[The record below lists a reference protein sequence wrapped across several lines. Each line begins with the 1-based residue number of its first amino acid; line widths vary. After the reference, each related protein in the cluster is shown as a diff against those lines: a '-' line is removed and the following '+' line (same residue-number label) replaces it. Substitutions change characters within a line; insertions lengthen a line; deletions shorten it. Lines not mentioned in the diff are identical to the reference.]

1 MRIKK
6 TLISILIIL
15 TFILNGTI
23 INSDTFTEDLI
34 EGIETNGGSTIIL
47 EEYTATWCQTCAE
60 IDPDVKQLA
69 SMHEERIALIALHPA
84 DGVDDL
90 GNYASSKRINHLF
103 NNSLM
108 IQSPT
113 FLLDGDIVMKGAN
126 EINMLNSKIM
136 QTQSK
141 KSNFTKINFSVK
153 MVNNSIELEMELDSE
168 LSGIANI
175 MIIENKLVSNNYV
188 GELNK
193 FDNVLVEMISINL
206 DNNSLISGTDEWSF
220 IISNSINN
228 KTNIFAKYNID
239 GEMNIENI
247 GFLASHEIQNENIT
261 SVLGAVKIFQGEN
274 INESNSLFIPI
285 FLIVFIL
292 GIFASLG
299 KLEPNRI
306 IEEEQ

>member
-141 KSNFTKINFSVK
+141 KSNFTKINFSAK

-228 KTNIFAKYNID
+228 KTNILAKYNID

>member
-6 TLISILIIL
+6 TLISVLIIL

-23 INSDTFTEDLI
+23 INSESFTDDLV

-60 IDPDVKQLA
+60 IDPDVKELV
-69 SMHEERIALIALHPA
+69 SMHDERVALIALHPA

-90 GNYASSKRINHLF
+90 GNYASSKRINYLF

-141 KSNFTKINFSVK
+141 KSNFTKINLSVK
-153 MVNNSIELEMELDSE
+153 KVNNSIEFEMELDSK
-168 LSGIANI
+168 LSGIVNI
-175 MIIENKLVSNNYV
+175 MIIENKLVSENYV
-188 GELNK
+188 GELNR
-193 FDNVLVEMISINL
+193 FDNVLVEMISIDL
-206 DNNSLISGTDEWSF
+206 DNYNLISGTEEWSF
-220 IISNSINN
+220 VITNSTNN
-228 KTNIFAKYNID
+228 KINIFAKYNID
-239 GEMNIENI
+239 GKMNVENI
-247 GFLASHEIQNENIT
+247 GFLASHEVQNDNMT
-261 SVLGAVKIFQGEN
+261 SVLGAVKIIQGEN
-274 INESNSLFIPI
+274 INESNLLFIPI
-285 FLIVFIL
+285 FLIVFSL

-299 KLEPNRI
+299 KLDQNQI

>member
-6 TLISILIIL
+6 TLISVLIIL

-23 INSDTFTEDLI
+23 INSESFTDNLV

-60 IDPDVKQLA
+60 IDPDVKELV
-69 SMHEERIALIALHPA
+69 SMHDERVALIALHPA

-90 GNYASSKRINHLF
+90 GNYASSKRINYLF

-141 KSNFTKINFSVK
+141 KSNFTKINLSVK
-153 MVNNSIELEMELDSE
+153 KVNNSIEFEMELDSK
-168 LSGIANI
+168 LSGNVNI
-175 MIIENKLVSNNYV
+175 MIIENKLVSENYV
-188 GELNK
+188 GELNR
-193 FDNVLVEMISINL
+193 FDNVLVEMISIDL
-206 DNNSLISGTDEWSF
+206 DNYNLISGTEEWSF
-220 IISNSINN
+220 VITNSTTNKIN
-228 KTNIFAKYNID
+228 IYAKYNID
-239 GEMNIENI
+239 GKMNVENI
-247 GFLASHEIQNENIT
+247 GFLASHEVQNDNMT
-261 SVLGAVKIFQGEN
+261 SVLGAVKIIQGEN
-274 INESNSLFIPI
+274 INESNLLFIPI
-285 FLIVFIL
+285 FLIVFSL

-299 KLEPNRI
+299 KLDQNQI
-306 IEEEQ
+306 IEEE

>member
-6 TLISILIIL
+6 TLISVLIIL

-23 INSDTFTEDLI
+23 INSESFTDNLV

-60 IDPDVKQLA
+60 IDPDVKELV
-69 SMHEERIALIALHPA
+69 SMHDERVALIALHPA

-90 GNYASSKRINHLF
+90 GNYASSKRINYLF

-141 KSNFTKINFSVK
+141 KSNFTKINLSVK
-153 MVNNSIELEMELDSE
+153 KVNNSIEFQMELDSK
-168 LSGIANI
+168 LSGIVNI
-175 MIIENKLVSNNYV
+175 MIIEDKLVSENYV

-193 FDNVLVEMISINL
+193 FDNVLVEMISIDL
-206 DNNSLISGTDEWSF
+206 DNYNLISGTEEWSF
-220 IISNSINN
+220 VITNSTTNKIN
-228 KTNIFAKYNID
+228 I
-239 GEMNIENI
+239 
-247 GFLASHEIQNENIT
+247 
-261 SVLGAVKIFQGEN
+261 
-274 INESNSLFIPI
+274 
-285 FLIVFIL
+285 
-292 GIFASLG
+292 
-299 KLEPNRI
+299 
-306 IEEEQ
+306 

>member
-6 TLISILIIL
+6 TLISVLIIL

-23 INSDTFTEDLI
+23 INSESFTDNLI
-34 EGIETNGGSTIIL
+34 DGIETNGGSTIIL

-60 IDPDVKQLA
+60 IDPDVKELV
-69 SMHEERIALIALHPA
+69 SMHDERVALIALHPA

-90 GNYASSKRINHLF
+90 GNYASSKRINYLF

-113 FLLDGDIVMKGAN
+113 FLLDGDVVMKGAD

-141 KSNFTKINFSVK
+141 KSNFTKINLSVK
-153 MVNNSIELEMELDSE
+153 KVNNSIEFEMELDSK
-168 LSGIANI
+168 LSGIVNI
-175 MIIENKLVSNNYV
+175 MIIENKLVSENYV
-188 GELNK
+188 GELNR
-193 FDNVLVEMISINL
+193 FDNVLVEMISIDL
-206 DNNSLISGTDEWSF
+206 DNYNLISGTEEWSF
-220 IISNSINN
+220 VITNSTTNKIN
-228 KTNIFAKYNID
+228 IYAKYNID
-239 GEMNIENI
+239 GKMNVENI
-247 GFLASHEIQNENIT
+247 GFLASHEVQNDNMT
-261 SVLGAVKIFQGEN
+261 SVLGAVKIIQGEN
-274 INESNSLFIPI
+274 INESNLLFIPI
-285 FLIVFIL
+285 FLIVFSL

-299 KLEPNRI
+299 KLDQNQI

>member
-6 TLISILIIL
+6 TLTSILIIL
-15 TFILNGTI
+15 TFTLNGTI

-60 IDPDVKQLA
+60 IDPDVKELA

-90 GNYASSKRINHLF
+90 GNYASAKRINHLF

-193 FDNVLVEMISINL
+193 FDNVLVEMISIDL
-206 DNNSLISGTDEWSF
+206 DNYSLISGTDEWSF
-220 IISNSINN
+220 IITNSINN
-228 KTNIFAKYNID
+228 KTNIFAKYDID
-239 GEMNIENI
+239 GEMNVENI
-247 GFLASHEIQNENIT
+247 GFLASHEIQNDNIT

-274 INESNSLFIPI
+274 INENNLLFIPI

-306 IEEEQ
+306 IDEEQ

>member
-6 TLISILIIL
+6 TLISVLIIL

-23 INSDTFTEDLI
+23 INSESFTDNLV

-60 IDPDVKQLA
+60 IDPDVKELV
-69 SMHEERIALIALHPA
+69 SMHDERVALIALHPA

-90 GNYASSKRINHLF
+90 GNYASSKRINYLF

-141 KSNFTKINFSVK
+141 KSNFTKINLSVK
-153 MVNNSIELEMELDSE
+153 KVNNSIEFEMELDSK
-168 LSGIANI
+168 LSGIVNI
-175 MIIENKLVSNNYV
+175 MIIENKLVSENYV
-188 GELNK
+188 GELNR
-193 FDNVLVEMISINL
+193 FDNVLVEMISIDL
-206 DNNSLISGTDEWSF
+206 DNYNLISGTEEWSF
-220 IISNSINN
+220 VITNSTNN
-228 KTNIFAKYNID
+228 KINIFAKYNID
-239 GEMNIENI
+239 GKMNVENI
-247 GFLASHEIQNENIT
+247 GFLASHEVQNDNMT
-261 SVLGAVKIFQGEN
+261 SVLGAVKIIQGEN
-274 INESNSLFIPI
+274 INESNLLFIPI
-285 FLIVFIL
+285 FLIVFSL

-299 KLEPNRI
+299 KLDQNQI

>member
-6 TLISILIIL
+6 TLISVLIIL

-23 INSDTFTEDLI
+23 INSESFTDDLV

-60 IDPDVKQLA
+60 IDPDVKELV
-69 SMHEERIALIALHPA
+69 SMHDERVALIALHPA

-90 GNYASSKRINHLF
+90 GNYASSKRINYLF

-141 KSNFTKINFSVK
+141 KSNFTKINLSVK
-153 MVNNSIELEMELDSE
+153 KVNNSIEFEMELDSK
-168 LSGIANI
+168 LSGIVNI
-175 MIIENKLVSNNYV
+175 MIIENKLVSENYV
-188 GELNK
+188 GELNR
-193 FDNVLVEMISINL
+193 FDNVLVEMISIDL
-206 DNNSLISGTDEWSF
+206 DNYNLISGTEEWSF
-220 IISNSINN
+220 VITNSTTN
-228 KTNIFAKYNID
+228 KINIFAKYNID
-239 GEMNIENI
+239 GKMNVENI
-247 GFLASHEIQNENIT
+247 GFLASHEVQNDNMT
-261 SVLGAVKIFQGEN
+261 SVLGAVKIIQGEN
-274 INESNSLFIPI
+274 INESNLLFIPI
-285 FLIVFIL
+285 FLIVFSL

-299 KLEPNRI
+299 KLDQNQI

>member
-6 TLISILIIL
+6 TLISVLIIL

-23 INSDTFTEDLI
+23 INSESFTDNLV

-60 IDPDVKQLA
+60 IDPDVKELV
-69 SMHEERIALIALHPA
+69 SMHDERVALIALHPA

-90 GNYASSKRINHLF
+90 GNYASSKRINYLF

-141 KSNFTKINFSVK
+141 KSNFTKINLSVK
-153 MVNNSIELEMELDSE
+153 KVNNSIEFEMELDSK
-168 LSGIANI
+168 LSGIVNI
-175 MIIENKLVSNNYV
+175 MIIEDKLVSENYV

-193 FDNVLVEMISINL
+193 FDNVLVEMISIDL
-206 DNNSLISGTDEWSF
+206 DNYNLISGTEEWSF
-220 IISNSINN
+220 VITNSTTN
-228 KTNIFAKYNID
+228 KINIFAKYNID
-239 GEMNIENI
+239 GKMNVENI
-247 GFLASHEIQNENIT
+247 GFLASHEVQNDNMT
-261 SVLGAVKIFQGEN
+261 SVLGAVKIIQGEN
-274 INESNSLFIPI
+274 INESNLIFIPI
-285 FLIVFIL
+285 FLIIFSL

-299 KLEPNRI
+299 KLDQNQI

>member
-6 TLISILIIL
+6 TLISVLIIL

-23 INSDTFTEDLI
+23 INSESFTDNLI

-60 IDPDVKQLA
+60 IDPDVKELV
-69 SMHEERIALIALHPA
+69 SMHDERVALIALHPA

-90 GNYASSKRINHLF
+90 GNYASSKRINYLF

-141 KSNFTKINFSVK
+141 KSNFTKINLSVK
-153 MVNNSIELEMELDSE
+153 KVNNSIEFEMELDSK
-168 LSGIANI
+168 LSGIVNI
-175 MIIENKLVSNNYV
+175 MIIENKLVSENYV

-193 FDNVLVEMISINL
+193 FDNVLVEMISIDL
-206 DNNSLISGTDEWSF
+206 DNYNLISGTEEWSF
-220 IISNSINN
+220 VITNSTTN
-228 KTNIFAKYNID
+228 KINIFAKYNID
-239 GEMNIENI
+239 GKMNVENI
-247 GFLASHEIQNENIT
+247 GFLASHEVQNDNMT
-261 SVLGAVKIFQGEN
+261 SVLGAVKIIQGEN
-274 INESNSLFIPI
+274 INESNLIFIPI
-285 FLIVFIL
+285 FLIVFSL

-299 KLEPNRI
+299 KLDQNQI

>member
-6 TLISILIIL
+6 TLISVLIIL

-23 INSDTFTEDLI
+23 INSESFTDNLI
-34 EGIETNGGSTIIL
+34 DGIETNGGSTIIL

-60 IDPDVKQLA
+60 IDPDVKELV
-69 SMHEERIALIALHPA
+69 SMHDERVALIALHPA

-90 GNYASSKRINHLF
+90 GNYASSKRINYLF

-113 FLLDGDIVMKGAN
+113 FLLDGDVVMKGAD

-141 KSNFTKINFSVK
+141 KSNFTKINLSVK
-153 MVNNSIELEMELDSE
+153 KVNNSIEFQMELDSK
-168 LSGIANI
+168 LSGIVNI
-175 MIIENKLVSNNYV
+175 MIIEDKLVSENYV

-193 FDNVLVEMISINL
+193 FDNVLVEMISIDL
-206 DNNSLISGTDEWSF
+206 DNYNLISGTEEWSF
-220 IISNSINN
+220 VITNSTTNKIN
-228 KTNIFAKYNID
+228 IYAKYNID
-239 GEMNIENI
+239 GKMNVENI
-247 GFLASHEIQNENIT
+247 GFLASHEVQNDNMT
-261 SVLGAVKIFQGEN
+261 SVLGAVKIIQGEN
-274 INESNSLFIPI
+274 INESNLIFIPI
-285 FLIVFIL
+285 FLIIFSL

-299 KLEPNRI
+299 KLDQNQI

>member
-6 TLISILIIL
+6 TLISVLIIL

-23 INSDTFTEDLI
+23 INSESFTDDLV

-60 IDPDVKQLA
+60 IDPDVKELV
-69 SMHEERIALIALHPA
+69 SMHDERVALIALHPA

-90 GNYASSKRINHLF
+90 GNYASSKRINYLF

-153 MVNNSIELEMELDSE
+153 KVNNSIEFEMELDSK
-168 LSGIANI
+168 LSGNVNI
-175 MIIENKLVSNNYV
+175 MIIENKLVSENYV
-188 GELNK
+188 GELNR
-193 FDNVLVEMISINL
+193 FDNVLVEMISIDL
-206 DNNSLISGTDEWSF
+206 DNYNLISGTEEWSF
-220 IISNSINN
+220 VITNSTTN
-228 KTNIFAKYNID
+228 KINIFAKYNID
-239 GEMNIENI
+239 GKMNVENI
-247 GFLASHEIQNENIT
+247 GFLASHEVQNDNMT
-261 SVLGAVKIFQGEN
+261 SVLGAVKIIQGEN
-274 INESNSLFIPI
+274 INESNLLFIPI
-285 FLIVFIL
+285 FLIVFSL

-299 KLEPNRI
+299 KLDQNQI

>member
-6 TLISILIIL
+6 TLISVLIIL

-23 INSDTFTEDLI
+23 INSESFTDDLV

-60 IDPDVKQLA
+60 IDPDVKELV
-69 SMHEERIALIALHPA
+69 SMHDERVALIALHPA

-90 GNYASSKRINHLF
+90 GNYASSKRINYLF

-153 MVNNSIELEMELDSE
+153 KVNNSIEFEMELDSK
-168 LSGIANI
+168 LSGIVNI
-175 MIIENKLVSNNYV
+175 MIIENKLVSENYV
-188 GELNK
+188 GELNR
-193 FDNVLVEMISINL
+193 FDNVLVEMISIDL
-206 DNNSLISGTDEWSF
+206 DNYNLISGTEEWSF
-220 IISNSINN
+220 VITNSTTN
-228 KTNIFAKYNID
+228 KINIFAKYNID
-239 GEMNIENI
+239 GKMNVENI
-247 GFLASHEIQNENIT
+247 GFLASHEVQNDNMT
-261 SVLGAVKIFQGEN
+261 SVLGAVKIIQGEN
-274 INESNSLFIPI
+274 INESNLLFIPI
-285 FLIVFIL
+285 FLIVFSL

-299 KLEPNRI
+299 KLDQNQI

>member
-6 TLISILIIL
+6 TLISVLIIL

-23 INSDTFTEDLI
+23 INSESFTDNLV

-60 IDPDVKQLA
+60 IDPDVKELV
-69 SMHEERIALIALHPA
+69 SMHDERVALIALHPA

-90 GNYASSKRINHLF
+90 GNYASSKRINYLF

-141 KSNFTKINFSVK
+141 KSNFTKINLSVK
-153 MVNNSIELEMELDSE
+153 KVNNSIEFEMELDSK
-168 LSGIANI
+168 LSGIVNI
-175 MIIENKLVSNNYV
+175 MIIENKLVSENYV
-188 GELNK
+188 GELNR
-193 FDNVLVEMISINL
+193 FDNVLVEMISIDL
-206 DNNSLISGTDEWSF
+206 DNYNLISGTEEWSF
-220 IISNSINN
+220 VITNSTTN
-228 KTNIFAKYNID
+228 KINIFAKYNID
-239 GEMNIENI
+239 GKMNVENI
-247 GFLASHEIQNENIT
+247 GFLASHEVQNDNMT
-261 SVLGAVKIFQGEN
+261 SVLGAVKIIQGEN
-274 INESNSLFIPI
+274 INESNLLFIPI
-285 FLIVFIL
+285 FLIVFSL

-299 KLEPNRI
+299 KLDQNQI

>member
-6 TLISILIIL
+6 TLISVLIIL

-23 INSDTFTEDLI
+23 INSESFTDNLV

-60 IDPDVKQLA
+60 IDPDVKELV
-69 SMHEERIALIALHPA
+69 SMHDERVALIALHPA

-90 GNYASSKRINHLF
+90 GNYASSKRINYLF

-153 MVNNSIELEMELDSE
+153 KVNNSIEFEMELDSK
-168 LSGIANI
+168 LSGNVNI
-175 MIIENKLVSNNYV
+175 MIIENKLVSENYV
-188 GELNK
+188 GELNR
-193 FDNVLVEMISINL
+193 FDNVLVEMISIDL
-206 DNNSLISGTDEWSF
+206 DNYNLISGTEEWSF
-220 IISNSINN
+220 VITNSTNN
-228 KTNIFAKYNID
+228 KINIFAKYNID
-239 GEMNIENI
+239 GKMNVENI
-247 GFLASHEIQNENIT
+247 GFLASHEVQNDNMT
-261 SVLGAVKIFQGEN
+261 SVLGAVKIIQGEN
-274 INESNSLFIPI
+274 INESNLLFIPI
-285 FLIVFIL
+285 FLIVFSL

-299 KLEPNRI
+299 KLDQNQI

>member
-6 TLISILIIL
+6 TLISVLIIL

-23 INSDTFTEDLI
+23 INSESFTDNLI

-60 IDPDVKQLA
+60 IDPDVKELV
-69 SMHEERIALIALHPA
+69 SMHDERVALIALHPA

-90 GNYASSKRINHLF
+90 GNYASSKRINYLF

-141 KSNFTKINFSVK
+141 KSNFTKINLSVK
-153 MVNNSIELEMELDSE
+153 KVNNSIEFDVELDSR
-168 LSGIANI
+168 LSGIVNI
-175 MIIENKLVSNNYV
+175 MIIEDKLVSDNYV

-193 FDNVLVEMISINL
+193 FDNVLVEMISIDL
-206 DNNSLISGTDEWSF
+206 DNYNLISGTEEWSF
-220 IISNSINN
+220 VITNSTPN
-228 KTNIFAKYNID
+228 KINIFAKYNID
-239 GEMNIENI
+239 GKMNVENI
-247 GFLASHEIQNENIT
+247 GFLASHEVQNDNMT

-274 INESNSLFIPI
+274 INESNLLFIPI
-285 FLIVFIL
+285 FLIVFSL

-299 KLEPNRI
+299 KLDQNQI

>member
-6 TLISILIIL
+6 TLISVLIIL

-23 INSDTFTEDLI
+23 INSESFTDNLI
-34 EGIETNGGSTIIL
+34 DGIETNGGSTIIL

-60 IDPDVKQLA
+60 IDPDVKELV
-69 SMHEERIALIALHPA
+69 SMHDERVALIALHPA

-90 GNYASSKRINHLF
+90 GNYASSKRINYLF

-141 KSNFTKINFSVK
+141 KSNFTKINLSVK
-153 MVNNSIELEMELDSE
+153 KVNNSIEFQMELDSK
-168 LSGIANI
+168 LSGIVNI
-175 MIIENKLVSNNYV
+175 MIIEDKLVSENYV

-193 FDNVLVEMISINL
+193 FDNVLVEMISIDL
-206 DNNSLISGTDEWSF
+206 DNYNLISGTEEWSF
-220 IISNSINN
+220 VITNSTTN
-228 KTNIFAKYNID
+228 KINIFAKYNID
-239 GEMNIENI
+239 GKMNVENI
-247 GFLASHEIQNENIT
+247 GFLASHEVQNDNMT
-261 SVLGAVKIFQGEN
+261 SVLGAVKIIQGEN
-274 INESNSLFIPI
+274 INESNLIFIPI
-285 FLIVFIL
+285 FLIIFSL

-299 KLEPNRI
+299 KLDQNQI

>member
-6 TLISILIIL
+6 TLISVLIIL

-23 INSDTFTEDLI
+23 INSESFTDNLV

-60 IDPDVKQLA
+60 IDPDVKELV
-69 SMHEERIALIALHPA
+69 SMHDERVALIALHPA

-90 GNYASSKRINHLF
+90 GNYASSKRINYLF

-153 MVNNSIELEMELDSE
+153 KVNNSIEFEMELDSK
-168 LSGIANI
+168 LSGIVNI
-175 MIIENKLVSNNYV
+175 MIIENKLVSENYV
-188 GELNK
+188 GELNR
-193 FDNVLVEMISINL
+193 FDNVLVEMISIDL
-206 DNNSLISGTDEWSF
+206 DNYNLISGTEEWSF
-220 IISNSINN
+220 VITNSTTN
-228 KTNIFAKYNID
+228 KINIFAKHNID
-239 GEMNIENI
+239 GKMNVENI
-247 GFLASHEIQNENIT
+247 GFLASHEVQNDNMT
-261 SVLGAVKIFQGEN
+261 SVLGAVKIIQGEN
-274 INESNSLFIPI
+274 INESNLLFIPI
-285 FLIVFIL
+285 FLIVFSL

-299 KLEPNRI
+299 KLDQNQI

>member
-6 TLISILIIL
+6 TLISVLIIL

-23 INSDTFTEDLI
+23 INSESFTDNLV

-60 IDPDVKQLA
+60 IDPDVKELV
-69 SMHEERIALIALHPA
+69 SMHDERVALIALHPA

-90 GNYASSKRINHLF
+90 GNYASSKRINYLF

-126 EINMLNSKIM
+126 EISMLNSKIM

-141 KSNFTKINFSVK
+141 KSNFTKINLSVK
-153 MVNNSIELEMELDSE
+153 KVNNSIEFQMELDSK
-168 LSGIANI
+168 LSGNVNI
-175 MIIENKLVSNNYV
+175 MIIENKLVSENYV
-188 GELNK
+188 GELNR
-193 FDNVLVEMISINL
+193 FDNVLVEMISIDL
-206 DNNSLISGTDEWSF
+206 DNYNLISGTEEWSF
-220 IISNSINN
+220 VITNSTNN
-228 KTNIFAKYNID
+228 KINIFAKYNID
-239 GEMNIENI
+239 GKMNVENI
-247 GFLASHEIQNENIT
+247 GFLASHEVQNDNMT

-274 INESNSLFIPI
+274 INESNLLFIPI
-285 FLIVFIL
+285 FLIVFSL

-299 KLEPNRI
+299 KLDQNQI

>member
-6 TLISILIIL
+6 TLTSILIIL

>member
-6 TLISILIIL
+6 TLISVLIIL

-23 INSDTFTEDLI
+23 INSESFTDNLV

-60 IDPDVKQLA
+60 IDPDVKELV
-69 SMHEERIALIALHPA
+69 SMHDERVALIALHPA

-90 GNYASSKRINHLF
+90 GNYASSKRINYLF

-141 KSNFTKINFSVK
+141 KSNFTKINLSVK
-153 MVNNSIELEMELDSE
+153 KVNNSIEFEMELDSK
-168 LSGIANI
+168 LSGNVNI
-175 MIIENKLVSNNYV
+175 MIIENKLVSENYV
-188 GELNK
+188 GELNR
-193 FDNVLVEMISINL
+193 FDNVLVEMISIDL
-206 DNNSLISGTDEWSF
+206 DNYNLISGTEEWSF
-220 IISNSINN
+220 VITNSTNN
-228 KTNIFAKYNID
+228 KINIFAKYNID
-239 GEMNIENI
+239 GKMNVENI
-247 GFLASHEIQNENIT
+247 GFLASHEVQNDNMT
-261 SVLGAVKIFQGEN
+261 SVLGAVKIIQGEN
-274 INESNSLFIPI
+274 INESNLLFIPI
-285 FLIVFIL
+285 FLIVFSL

-299 KLEPNRI
+299 KLDQNQI